1 MKILIRRLQEVL
13 CRSKKNSKSLLSNL
27 LQLLIISSII
37 ISTVNA
43 TIRYVSP
50 QGSNQPPYTSWETAA
65 NKIQDCINIS
75 VSGDTIY
82 VANGIYQELVV
93 MKPGLSLIGSGMDSC
108 IIDGRSQAY
117 QYYDVVTVKDSCLF
131 KGFQVIV
138 HPDVGGSGIKARGMA
153 FVTETGLITMNKVLD
168 GSVGIY
174 IFDSDVTVENN
185 ILNQG
190 IGILVDYSSSLVKGN
205 YISSTYEYNHGIE
218 INDLAHLYS
227 PVIVDN
233 YIETTSFG
241 IISILGPRRLTVM
254 NNIIVLIDE
263 SGWGISIGTSDTAYV
278 LNNLIMSKVY
288 PSFLGGIGIS
298 NPPSYVYNNLVF
310 GKQGSQG
317 TGIHVDGFSLGKISN
332 NLIVGGQR
340 GIYSYNNP
348 SGSVPAYYNN
358 IWKADI
364 NFLGFTGDSTN
375 LSVDPM
381 IVNDD
386 TTQGE
391 LDFHLQMYSPLI
403 DAGDPGIVDK
413 DSTRSDIGLYGGPFG
428 ERYIYVDLPPRA
440 PVNLSA
446 IVQDGAVTLSWNKN
460 TEADAA
466 YYNVYMDTVINFT
479 IDTTKLVSSQ
489 TDTLYI
495 QAIPQAAEKLYFKVT
510 AVDRQGNESKA
521 SEEIPV
527 ILISVRG
534 QWEAVNNYMLYQ
546 NYPNPFNPTTKI
558 SYKLKEGGYVKLY
571 VYDVKGEVVTVLVN
585 QSQGAGYYEVEF
597 PQSALKDELS
607 SGVYIYQIMV
617 RDERGEPVF
626 SDIKKMVYVK

>member
-1 MKILIRRLQEVL
+1 
-13 CRSKKNSKSLLSNL
+13 
-27 LQLLIISSII
+27 
-37 ISTVNA
+37 
-43 TIRYVSP
+43 
-50 QGSNQPPYTSWETAA
+50 
-65 NKIQDCINIS
+65 
-75 VSGDTIY
+75 
-82 VANGIYQELVV
+82 

-108 IIDGRSQAY
+108 IIDGCSQAY

-153 FVTETGLITMNKVLD
+153 FVTEIGLITMNKVLD

-185 ILNQG
+185 ICLNHR

-205 YISSTYEYNHGIE
+205 YISSTYEYNNGIE

-233 YIETTSFG
+233 YIETNAFG
-241 IISILGPRRLTVM
+241 IISIFGPRRLTVM

-263 SGWGISIGTSDTAYV
+263 SGGGISIGTSTDTAYV

-298 NPPSYVYNNLVF
+298 NPPRYVYNNLVF
-310 GKQGSQG
+310 GKQGNGGVGIDVAG
-317 TGIHVDGFSLGKISN
+317 TNYLGKISN
-332 NLIVGGQR
+332 NLIVGGQY

-348 SGSVPAYYNN
+348 SGYVPAYYNN

-364 NFLGFTGDSTN
+364 NFLGFTEDSTN

-428 ERYIYVDLPPRA
+428 
-440 PVNLSA
+440 
-446 IVQDGAVTLSWNKN
+446 
-460 TEADAA
+460 
-466 YYNVYMDTVINFT
+466 
-479 IDTTKLVSSQ
+479 
-489 TDTLYI
+489 
-495 QAIPQAAEKLYFKVT
+495 
-510 AVDRQGNESKA
+510 
-521 SEEIPV
+521 
-527 ILISVRG
+527 
-534 QWEAVNNYMLYQ
+534 
-546 NYPNPFNPTTKI
+546 
-558 SYKLKEGGYVKLY
+558 
-571 VYDVKGEVVTVLVN
+571 
-585 QSQGAGYYEVEF
+585 
-597 PQSALKDELS
+597 
-607 SGVYIYQIMV
+607 
-617 RDERGEPVF
+617 
-626 SDIKKMVYVK
+626 